1 MVAGKQWGLTG
12 FDAHGHGHRCSRT
25 RQVSPPCLCSGC
37 VVGTH
42 RPPAHSTFCC
52 LAVRVLLSS
61 GLTSSRKA
69 SLASQE
75 ARSTLPSLRDPVL
88 SWFPGCLALH
98 SPTVSLPWT
107 TGFFFCH
114 LPGRLLRDRGAR
126 MNPSGIEEGRRL
138 PCNPDGCTLSDF
150 AFQRL
155 LPHRVCSAFACS
167 PLVMG
172 GSSPL

>member
-1 MVAGKQWGLTG
+1 MGTDRL
-12 FDAHGHGHRCSRT
+12 RCPRA
-25 RQVSPPCLCSGC
+25 RAQVLPYP
-37 VVGTH
+37 
-42 RPPAHSTFCC
+42 
-52 LAVRVLLSS
+52 S
-61 GLTSSRKA
+61 GLTSLPLLRLCCRYTPA
-69 SLASQE
+69 SCTLYLLLSGCQGPAQLRPHFLQE
-75 ARSTLPSLRDPVL
+75 GVSG
-88 SWFPGCLALH
+88 FPGGTLHFAFSQGPSAFLVPWVSGSAL
-98 SPTVSLPWT
+98 SDSQSALDDRV
-107 TGFFFCH
+107 FFCH